1 MPLTKLQFNPGIVKE
16 TTSYSNEGGWF
27 DCDKVRFRQGFP
39 EKIGGWTKIS
49 NSQFLGTARALHPWV
64 ALDGTKYLG
73 VGTNVKY
80 YIEEGGGYSDINPIR
95 AIFCSVDLSTNG
107 VSATGA
113 VGNVNSIEQALDT
126 GFSATGQVGSV
137 EVLESDLIASGAVGT
152 VTVSISDGGNV
163 NVNV

>member
-1 MPLTKLQFNPGIVKE
+1 MSF
-16 TTSYSNEGGWF
+16 SSF
-27 DCDKVRFRQGFP
+27 HFC
-39 EKIGGWTKIS
+39 KI
-49 NSQFLGTARALHPWV
+49 WV
-64 ALDGTKYLG
+64 
-73 VGTNVKY
+73 
-80 YIEEGGGYSDINPIR
+80 S
-95 AIFCSVDLSTNG
+95 IFCSVDLSSNG

-113 VGNVNSIEQALDT
+113 VGNVNSIEQTLDT